1 VLYFS
6 LFLTLFALFF
16 FVLKAQY
23 ESRIS
28 HLEKEN
34 TAVLGEKQ
42 QEKERMM
49 KDVDT
54 LNQRLNQLQRQLD
67 KQQVIREYDLL
78 EDCCQLRSDTM

>member
-1 VLYFS
+1 LLYFS
-6 LFLTLFALFF
+6 LCEG
-16 FVLKAQY
+16 VIQLKAQY
-23 ESRIS
+23 DSRIS

-34 TAVLGEKQ
+34 TAVLAEKQ

-49 KDVDT
+49 KDIDT

-78 EDCCQLRSDTM
+78 EGYYQLICDTM

>member
-1 VLYFS
+1 LLCFS
-6 LFLTLFALFF
+6 LCEEVLIQ
-16 FVLKAQY
+16 LKAQH

-34 TAVLGEKQ
+34 AAILAEKQ

-67 KQQVIREYDLL
+67 KQQVIREYYLL
-78 EDCCQLRSDTM
+78 EDYCQLRCDIM

>member
-1 VLYFS
+1 MLCFS
-6 LFLTLFALFF
+6 LCEG
-16 FVLKAQY
+16 VIQLKTQY

-34 TAVLGEKQ
+34 AAVLAEKQ

-49 KDVDT
+49 KDVDS

-67 KQQVIREYDLL
+67 KQQVSREYDLL
-78 EDCCQLRSDTM
+78 EDYCQLRCDTM

>member
-1 VLYFS
+1 MYFFLLLS
-6 LFLTLFALFF
+6 LLCFTLCEG
-16 FVLKAQY
+16 VIQLKAQY

-34 TAVLGEKQ
+34 ATVLAEKQ

-49 KDVDT
+49 KDLDT

-67 KQQVIREYDLL
+67 KQQV
-78 EDCCQLRSDTM
+78 M

>member
-1 VLYFS
+1 MVWFS
-6 LFLTLFALFF
+6 LCEG
-16 FVLKAQY
+16 VIQLKAQY

-34 TAVLGEKQ
+34 AAVLTEKQ

-67 KQQVIREYDLL
+67 KQQV
-78 EDCCQLRSDTM
+78 M

>member
-1 VLYFS
+1 M
-6 LFLTLFALFF
+6 
-16 FVLKAQY
+16 KAQY
-23 ESRIS
+23 DSRIS

-34 TAVLGEKQ
+34 TAVLAEKQ

-49 KDVDT
+49 KDIDT

-78 EDCCQLRSDTM
+78 EGYYQLICDTM

>member
-1 VLYFS
+1 MQMNAVK
-6 LFLTLFALFF
+6 
-16 FVLKAQY
+16 VQY

-34 TAVLGEKQ
+34 ADVRAEKQ

-49 KDVDT
+49 RDVEA

-67 KQQVIREYDLL
+67 KQQVMWRV
-78 EDCCQLRSDTM
+78 

>member
-1 VLYFS
+1 M
-6 LFLTLFALFF
+6 
-16 FVLKAQY
+16 KAQY

-34 TAVLGEKQ
+34 AAVVAEKQ

-67 KQQVIREYDLL
+67 KQQVIRECDLL
-78 EDCCQLRSDTM
+78 EDYCQLGCDIL

>member
-1 VLYFS
+1 MLCFS
-6 LFLTLFALFF
+6 LCEEVLLQ
-16 FVLKAQY
+16 LKAQN

-34 TAVLGEKQ
+34 AAILAEKQ

-78 EDCCQLRSDTM
+78 EDYCQLRCDIM

>member
-1 VLYFS
+1 M
-6 LFLTLFALFF
+6 
-16 FVLKAQY
+16 KAQY

-34 TAVLGEKQ
+34 AAVLAEKQ

-49 KDVDT
+49 KDMDT

-67 KQQVIREYDLL
+67 KQQVI
-78 EDCCQLRSDTM
+78 

>member
-1 VLYFS
+1 MNAMKV
-6 LFLTLFALFF
+6 
-16 FVLKAQY
+16 QY

-34 TAVLGEKQ
+34 ADMRAEKQ

-49 KDVDT
+49 RDVEA

-67 KQQVIREYDLL
+67 KQQVMWNVRLCYSFVAQR
-78 EDCCQLRSDTM
+78 CSAGN

>member
-1 VLYFS
+1 MQ
-6 LFLTLFALFF
+6 
-16 FVLKAQY
+16 LKAQH

-34 TAVLGEKQ
+34 TALLAEKQ

-78 EDCCQLRSDTM
+78 EDYCQLRCDIM